1 MLSVT
6 EALCRSLY
14 SPANASSIGQAR
26 VSRPSKQVAKWAQ
39 FYPAIS
45 LDIIY
50 PCKIYIPIYPRMS
63 RDNFTRWPSDF
74 GNFVSGVEKNIN
86 KLYYRYLSLTKS
98 LNQHPIKSFLVSV
111 IMDFIVMQ
119 LIGITSSNDKINLPF
134 REVSFFFFFFAWK
147 TQYACK
153 ARYKAV
159 VLNEIKT

>member
-134 REVSFFFFFFAWK
+134 REVSFFFFAWK
-147 TQYACK
+147 TRYACK